1 MVENSREPLTIE
13 LDPFSTFEDVKKK
26 IQSLEDLDPLQQELF
41 HHFYPLNDS
50 MVVEDVL
57 EEGAIVTAVIAKTDL
72 TENVSK
78 TLNETERTVHL
89 IRGGRER
96 LDIIPLSSSDGRK
109 LPPSSKFGIIT
120 EKTGEDGLRIFTCKI
135 YKVQDDTDM
144 DIVDDKIFQCSG
156 THVELPME
164 NQMTFKEGDL
174 KKGSFIDMQDALRD
188 IADLLELE
196 DTDDGIALAVGL
208 QEVPQEQDQES
219 EKGRLLNN
227 QLLLTPTNLLY
238 NF

>member
-1 MVENSREPLTIE
+1 MTIE
-13 LDPFSTFEDVKKK
+13 LDPLSTFEDVKKK

-135 YKVQDDTDM
+135 YKVQENTKM
-144 DIVDDKIFQCSG
+144 EIKEDKIFQDKIFQDLQ
-156 THVELPME
+156 VELPME
-164 NQMTFKEGDL
+164 NQKTFKEGDL
-174 KKGSFIDMQDALRD
+174 KKGSFIDNMKDALRD
-188 IADLLELE
+188 IADLLKLE
-196 DTDDGIALAVGL
+196 NTDDGIALAVGL